1 MTTQVFIQSLA
12 DYNAGRI
19 VGDWVDVTGME
30 ESDLREAINKVL
42 AQSKE
47 ETAEEWMIA
56 DYEGFYSFELGEY
69 SSNKTIIEAA
79 KAINEHGEAYTLY
92 ASYIGLE
99 YATTEGFEEA
109 YCGEWDSFR
118 EYSDQLF
125 DELYA
130 HDIPDS
136 IRFYID
142 YEAFAR
148 DLEIGDYYHDTDDTG
163 KTHVFRCI

>member
-1 MTTQVFIQSLA
+1 MTQVFIQSLA

-19 VGDWVDVTGME
+19 VGNWVDVTDMDVN
-30 ESDLREAINKVL
+30 DLQDAINEVL

-47 ETAEEWMIA
+47 EIAEEWMIA
-56 DYEGFYSFELGEY
+56 DYDGFYIFNLGEY

-79 KAINEHGEAYTLY
+79 KAINEHGQAYAVY
-92 ASYIGLE
+92 ANYIGLE
-99 YATTEGFEEA
+99 YATTESFEEA

-130 HDIPDS
+130 HDIPES

-148 DLEIGDYYHDTDDTG
+148 DLEINDYYHDTDDAG
-163 KTHVFRCI
+163 KTHIFRYT